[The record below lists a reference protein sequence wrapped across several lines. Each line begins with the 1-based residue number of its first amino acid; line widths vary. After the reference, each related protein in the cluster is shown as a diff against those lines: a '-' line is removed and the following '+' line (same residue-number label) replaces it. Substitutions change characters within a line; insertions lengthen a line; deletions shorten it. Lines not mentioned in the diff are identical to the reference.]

1 MIGKWCYL
9 NLFFEWPFYNRQLH
23 NLPVFPTT
31 LPHPPLPTRTFFS
44 IWILQFIISSKVVF
58 FFLTSPLL
66 KFCSVTNSSRK
77 ETEFQLLS
85 SSFSAFL
92 LVPLNEDLTPSERLL
107 VLSRTFIP
115 FLQHL
120 QFLLLKRNQ
129 KFKCRN

>member
-1 MIGKWCYL
+1 MAIL
-9 NLFFEWPFYNRQLH
+9 QP
-23 NLPVFPTT
+23 PTT
-31 LPHPPLPTRTFFS
+31 QFACFPYYASTPPSPNTHIFFHLDS
-44 IWILQFIISSKVVF
+44 TIYHFVKSCF

-129 KFKCRN
+129 MFKCRN